1 MNKLFKISQWWR
13 KHPKEKNSIKV
24 IGVGC
29 GGGNVVNHMHDLE
42 SNGFSL
48 AVCDMD
54 RTTLKR
60 SKVPITLQLGIDGL
74 GAGNNPNIGH
84 LEAERKIK
92 DIRTLLESNTGIVF
106 VVTCLGGGCGTGAA
120 PVIARESRKLGI
132 TTIGVATIPFG
143 FEGKKKYE
151 QALNGIRKFAKNSD
165 ALFLLNNQ
173 YIIRHH
179 SDLSMAEAFA
189 NADKVM
195 CEVIKKL
202 ADSISAPSKRS
213 SK

>member
-1 MNKLFKISQWWR
+1 MNKLFKITQWWR
-13 KHPKEKNSIKV
+13 KCPKEKNSIKV

-74 GAGNNPNIGH
+74 GAGNNPNMGH